1 MMIFFPVFPWR
12 HAGFFFEGT
21 GKGKWILISAGERH
35 AGDRDIRDGQKLP
48 GVMILAE
55 VRNAWGVV
63 PRCFFKKSVKVAA
76 ADMEIVSNICHSDI
90 L

>member
-21 GKGKWILISAGERH
+21 GEGKWILLSAGDRH

-48 GVMILAE
+48 GVDDL
-55 VRNAWGVV
+55 G
-63 PRCFFKKSVKVAA
+63 
-76 ADMEIVSNICHSDI
+76 
-90 L
+90 